1 MNRQQILLALALEEA
16 GIPVRVG
23 QFNERLLLQK
33 GVYLLQ
39 EAGVHLG
46 YRYRWYLR
54 GPYSTDLASDVFFL
68 AGQMASVRQELT
80 GWQLDV
86 ESKGRIAA
94 LKALFGGQT
103 LKALV
108 KRLELLASVLYLV
121 RTRQASAGVPGK
133 ISEILK
139 ANNKPFEETDVVE
152 ALGQLEQYGFAF

>member
-1 MNRQQILLALALEEA
+1 MNRQQILLALALAEA

-23 QFNERLLLQK
+23 QFEERLLLQK
-33 GVYLLQ
+33 AVYLLQ

-68 AGQMASVRQELT
+68 ASQGASVEQELAS
-80 GWQLDV
+80 WQLDS
-86 ESKGRIAA
+86 ESKAHIGRLKTLFSGQA
-94 LKALFGGQT
+94 LGE
-103 LKALV
+103 LV

-121 RTRQASAGVPGK
+121 RTHQVRAGAPRR

-139 ANNKPFEETDVVE
+139 ANNKPFGQGDVLG
-152 ALGQLEQYGFAF
+152 ALRQLRGYGFAC